1 MFKQRILVTVVI
13 LTVTIRKMFNVCLW
27 FLFPQVCLV
36 ILYLDEDFFYKKN
49 FVYGKKWWLNVD
61 LIVHYKV
68 HYIHS
73 SGFPS

>member
-36 ILYLDEDFFYKKN
+36 ILYLDEDFCFKHILSTEK
-49 FVYGKKWWLNVD
+49 
-61 LIVHYKV
+61 
-68 HYIHS
+68 
-73 SGFPS
+73 SGGETWI

>member
-36 ILYLDEDFFYKKN
+36 LLYLDEDFCYKKN
-49 FVYGKKWWLNVD
+49 FVYGKKWWVNVD
-61 LIVHYKV
+61 LIV

>member
-36 ILYLDEDFFYKKN
+36 LLYLDEDFCYKK
-49 FVYGKKWWLNVD
+49 FCLRKKV
-61 LIVHYKV
+61 VARR
-68 HYIHS
+68 
-73 SGFPS
+73 GFDSTLHT